1 MLYTIAIVVIF
12 ASAPFVFALLFF
24 FTAPYG
30 RHFRLGWGPSV
41 SPRAG
46 WILMELPA
54 FLVIGIT
61 VFFSSRSF
69 SPIALLLLGLWEIHY
84 LYRTFLFPLLM
95 RQNGK
100 RFPIVI
106 MGFAAIFNSLNGY
119 ANGTFLAHAAPF
131 PAEGLLP
138 RIRLCLGIALFL
150 AGFLI
155 HVWADRKLRKLRAP
169 GEGGYKVP
177 RGGLFEYV
185 SNPNYLGEIIEWL
198 GWALAT
204 WSLPGLGFAVFTLA
218 NLVPRAYSN
227 HAWYVA
233 KFPDYPK
240 ERKRVIPL
248 IF

>member
-1 MLYTIAIVVIF
+1 MLYTIAILVIF
-12 ASAPFVFALLFF
+12 ASAPFVFATLFF

-30 RHFRLGWGPSV
+30 RHYRQGWGPSV

-46 WILMELPA
+46 WMLMELPA
-54 FLVIGIT
+54 VLVIGIT
-61 VFFSSRSF
+61 VLVSARSV
-69 SPIALLLLGLWEIHY
+69 SPVALLLLGLWETHY
-84 LYRTFLFPLLM
+84 LYRTFIFPLLM

-100 RFPIVI
+100 RFPIVL

-119 ANGTFLAHAAPF
+119 ANGTFLASATPF
-131 PAEGLLP
+131 PVEGP
-138 RIRLCLGIALFL
+138 FPQIRLYVGIALFA

-155 HVWADRKLRKLRAP
+155 HVWADHNLRNLRAP
-169 GEGGYKVP
+169 GEGGYKIP
-177 RGGLFEYV
+177 RGGLFGYV
-185 SNPNYLGEIIEWL
+185 SSPNYFGEIIEWL

-204 WSLPGLGFAVFTLA
+204 WSLPGLGFAVFTAA

-227 HAWYVA
+227 RAWYVA
-233 KFPDYPK
+233 KFPDYPR